1 MTDKQDQPN
10 QDVYIALPAKQYEEL
25 IKGLRGASKEDI
37 EKILQE
43 RGNLSESELNAIKKA
58 VHEETRSAKADF
70 IAEKRKAF
78 QKWSYLSTPVYQLKE
93 RVPNYNLTNF
103 LFTGV
108 FMTAVASIATS
119 VTANYFT
126 DKLKHTEL
134 GEILAASPETTINS
148 GTYSADIGQG
158 PYVFIGN
165 ALSKGLA
172 QQGATGYGYNNP
184 GGAKYNYFTLA
195 EDGNEMHLSL
205 VEPVVVD
212 QYKNSKPSKS
222 ATDAKMSDYALLVK
236 KIDIQECAW
245 SASPVYSDYADI
257 VKDLESGKDL
267 RISWQWNGTGSD
279 FARMTVYSTLFSKYA
294 DQIKLVQTK
303 DNLDMLDK
311 LETKQV
317 DLAIFTEA
325 AGTFDGKVT
334 GTLRKA
340 IDLDNVNL
348 VNFTPD
354 VLPTLEGEE
363 RVSLSYSFKTLSVP
377 TSLTYFRGAPNTSKP
392 MGTICNDYI
401 GLYGRNPASID
412 STSKAM
418 AAERTQN
425 LARDIDIVEATK
437 FKAFP
442 AAKF

>member
-1 MTDKQDQPN
+1 MTDHNTDQN
-10 QDVYIALPAKQYEEL
+10 NENNSGVFIALPKADFDEL
-25 IKGLRGASKEDI
+25 INGLRGATKEEI
-37 EKILQE
+37 EEILAE
-43 RGNLSESELNAIKKA
+43 RGNLTESEISAIKKA

-78 QKWSYLSTPVYQLKE
+78 QKWGHASTPVYWLKE

-126 DKLKHTEL
+126 DKMKHTEL

-148 GTYSADIGQG
+148 GTYSPEIGQG

-172 QQGATGYGYNNP
+172 DQGASGYGYNNP

-212 QYKNSKPSKS
+212 QYKNSSPSKS
-222 ATDAKMSDYALLVK
+222 SPDTKMGDYALLVK

-257 VKDLESGKDL
+257 IKDLEDGKDL
-267 RISWQWNGTGSD
+267 RISWQWNGTGS
-279 FARMTVYSTLFSKYA
+279 
-294 DQIKLVQTK
+294 
-303 DNLDMLDK
+303 
-311 LETKQV
+311 
-317 DLAIFTEA
+317 
-325 AGTFDGKVT
+325 
-334 GTLRKA
+334 
-340 IDLDNVNL
+340 
-348 VNFTPD
+348 
-354 VLPTLEGEE
+354 
-363 RVSLSYSFKTLSVP
+363 
-377 TSLTYFRGAPNTSKP
+377 
-392 MGTICNDYI
+392 
-401 GLYGRNPASID
+401 
-412 STSKAM
+412 
-418 AAERTQN
+418 
-425 LARDIDIVEATK
+425 
-437 FKAFP
+437 
-442 AAKF
+442 